1 MIQIEAF
8 DEPIS
13 VAAKICTAQ
22 KIEFTDQAVVDQKN
36 GVILHP
42 ANMEMKHRFSL
53 KELEEIAIYINKF
66 VEEERKEKELTEKP
80 KDIVATRR

>member
-1 MIQIEAF
+1 MIRIEAY

-22 KIEFTDQAVVDQKN
+22 KTEFPNQAVVDQKN

-42 ANMEMKHRFSL
+42 AKMKIEHRFSL
-53 KELEEIAIYINKF
+53 KELEEIAIFINKF
-66 VEEERKEKELTEKP
+66 VEEERKEMTIKSE
-80 KDIVATRR
+80 DIVDTRR

>member
-1 MIQIEAF
+1 MIRIEEY

-13 VAAKICTAQ
+13 VAAKICTAH
-22 KIEFTDQAVVDQKN
+22 KIEFIDQAVVDQKN

-42 ANMEMKHRFSL
+42 ANMKMEHRFSL

-66 VEEERKEKELTEKP
+66 VEEERNEKELTEKP

>member
-1 MIQIEAF
+1 MIRIEEF

-22 KIEFTDQAVVDQKN
+22 KIGFTDQAVVDQKN

-42 ANMEMKHRFSL
+42 AIMKMEHRFSI

-66 VEEERKEKELTEKP
+66 VEEHRHEKEMMEKP
-80 KDIVATRR
+80 KDIIATRR